1 MLAALLVGVF
11 EGPNGPQ
18 ETPFE
23 RSPGPFIALFGLGL
37 MIAAFGHLIKSRLL
51 VGTGLLMMFAGILL
65 VPLFLYLGQGS

>member
-51 VGTGLLMMFAGILL
+51 VGTGLLMMFAGIVL

>member
-51 VGTGLLMMFAGILL
+51 VSTGLLMMFAGIVL